1 MNVHHSLFM
10 ANVFDRAWEL
20 VKKDED
26 TRLQNALNMARM
38 RPKKKKPLN
47 LTDEGYVR
55 SGSKDDKMGC

>member
-1 MNVHHSLFM
+1 M